1 MAMDPNPGLGR
12 RGLLMGMGA
21 AGLAAP
27 AVLSAQAQGNAQ
39 GAWPNRPVKLVVP
52 YAPGGA
58 SDTMARPWAEK
69 LTQAFG
75 QPFVIDNR
83 GGAAG
88 TIGAEAVVRGPPDGY
103 TFLFCPNSI
112 LSVVPQLRK
121 VSYDP
126 RKDLTPVGRVGDL
139 HCGFV
144 IRPDVGP
151 SSIKETVEYA
161 RKNPGKVAYGSSG
174 LGTSAQLRLEMFKL
188 RAGIDI
194 LHVPYRGSA
203 DAMNDLLA
211 GTVQMMN
218 EIIVLPHVKAGKLK
232 LLCINHALRNPEFPD
247 APTLTEAGYPDSDV
261 PIWYAVQA
269 PSAVSKD
276 IIATFNRKIVEIAR
290 TDDMIRR
297 LREVSVICPTQT
309 PEEIVAFS
317 EVDFVSNGKLI
328 REANVKLE

>member
-1 MAMDPNPGLGR
+1 MTTKLQIGRRSVLKAAAMAM
-12 RGLLMGMGA
+12 
-21 AGLAAP
+21 P
-27 AVLSAQAQGNAQ
+27 AILPAHAQ
-39 GAWPNRPVKLVVP
+39 GAWPNKPVKLIVP

-58 SDTMARPWAEK
+58 SDTMARPWADK

-88 TIGAEAVVRGPPDGY
+88 TIGAESVVRSTPDGY
-103 TFLFCPNSI
+103 TFLFSPNSV
-112 LSVVPQLRK
+112 LTLVPQLRK
-121 VSYDP
+121 VGYDP
-126 RKDLTPVGRVGDL
+126 KKDLVPVGRVGDL

-144 IRPDVGP
+144 IRPEVGLN
-151 SSIKETVEYA
+151 SIAEVVAYA
-161 RKNPGKVAYGSSG
+161 KANPGKLAYGSSG
-174 LGTSAQLRLEMFKL
+174 LGTSAQMRIEMLRF

-211 GTVQMMN
+211 GNVQMMN
-218 EIIVLPHVKAGKLK
+218 EINVLPHVKAGKLK

-247 APTLTEAGYPDSDV
+247 VPTLTEAGYPNSDV
-261 PIWYAVQA
+261 PIWYSIQA
-269 PSAVSKD
+269 PAAVPKE
-276 IIATFNRKIVEIAR
+276 IIGTLNQKIVELAK

-309 PEEIVAFS
+309 PEEILAFTA
-317 EVDFVSNGKLI
+317 VDYASNGTLI
-328 REANVKLE
+328 REAKISLD

>member
-1 MAMDPNPGLGR
+1 MTSGKSRIGRRRVLLGLGS
-12 RGLLMGMGA
+12 A
-21 AGLAAP
+21 AALAAP
-27 AVLSAQAQGNAQ
+27 AIRSASAQ
-39 GAWPNRPVKLVVP
+39 GAWPNKAVKLVVP

-58 SDTMARPWAEK
+58 SDTMARPWADK

-75 QPFVIDNR
+75 HPFVIDNR

-88 TIGAEAVVRGPPDGY
+88 TIGAESVTRSAPDGY
-103 TFLFCPNSI
+103 TFLFSPNSI
-112 LSVVPQLRK
+112 MNVVPQLRK
-121 VSYDP
+121 VGYDP

-144 IRPDVGP
+144 IRPEIGP
-151 SSIKETVEYA
+151 NTIKEVVEYA
-161 RKNPGKVAYGSSG
+161 KKNPGKLAYGSSG

-188 RAGIDI
+188 QTGADI

-232 LLCINHALRNPEFPD
+232 LLCINHEQRNPEFPD
-247 APTLTEAGYPDSDV
+247 VPTLTEAGYPNSDV
-261 PIWYAVQA
+261 PIWYSIQA
-269 PSAVSKD
+269 PAGVPKE
-276 IIATFNRKIVEIAR
+276 IIATFNRKIVEIAK

-309 PEEIVAFS
+309 PEEIMAFT
-317 EVDFVSNGKLI
+317 EADFASNGKLI
-328 REANVKLE
+328 REANVKLD

>member
-1 MAMDPNPGLGR
+1 M
-12 RGLLMGMGA
+12 
-21 AGLAAP
+21 
-27 AVLSAQAQGNAQ
+27 
-39 GAWPNRPVKLVVP
+39 
-52 YAPGGA
+52 
-58 SDTMARPWAEK
+58 
-69 LTQAFG
+69 
-75 QPFVIDNR
+75 
-83 GGAAG
+83 
-88 TIGAEAVVRGPPDGY
+88 
-103 TFLFCPNSI
+103 
-112 LSVVPQLRK
+112 
-121 VSYDP
+121 
-126 RKDLTPVGRVGDL
+126 
-139 HCGFV
+139 
-144 IRPDVGP
+144 IRPEVGT
-151 SSIKETVEYA
+151 STIKDTVEYA
-161 RKNPGKVAYGSSG
+161 RKNPGKLAYGSSG

-211 GTVQMMN
+211 GNVQMMN

-247 APTLTEAGYPDSDV
+247 VPTLTEAGYPDSDV

-276 IIATFNRKIVEIAR
+276 IIATFNRKIVEIAK

-309 PEEIVAFS
+309 PEEILAFTDT
-317 EVDFVSNGKLI
+317 DFASNGKLI

>member
-1 MAMDPNPGLGR
+1 MTSGKSGIGRRRVVLGLG
-12 RGLLMGMGA
+12 A
-21 AGLAAP
+21 ATALAAP
-27 AVLSAQAQGNAQ
+27 AIRSAGAQ
-39 GAWPNRPVKLVVP
+39 GAWPNKAVKLVVP

-58 SDTMARPWAEK
+58 SDTMARPWADK

-75 QPFVIDNR
+75 HPFVIDNR

-88 TIGAEAVVRGPPDGY
+88 TIGAESVTRSAPDGY
-103 TFLFCPNSI
+103 TFLFSPNSI
-112 LSVVPQLRK
+112 MNVVPQLRK
-121 VSYDP
+121 VGYDP
-126 RKDLTPVGRVGDL
+126 KKDLTPVGRVGDL

-144 IRPDVGP
+144 IRPEIGP
-151 SSIKETVEYA
+151 NTIKEVVEYA
-161 RKNPGKVAYGSSG
+161 KKNPGKLAYGSSG

-188 RAGIDI
+188 QTGADI

-232 LLCINHALRNPEFPD
+232 LLCINHEQRNPEFPD
-247 APTLTEAGYPDSDV
+247 VPTLTEAGYPNSDV
-261 PIWYAVQA
+261 PIWYSIQA
-269 PSAVSKD
+269 PAGVPKE
-276 IIATFNRKIVEIAR
+276 IIATFNRKIVEIAK

-309 PEEIVAFS
+309 PEEIMAFT
-317 EVDFVSNGKLI
+317 EADFASNGKLI
-328 REANVKLE
+328 REANVKLD